1 MFLGGIKEKHWPE
14 MGQEKN
20 LGQIVSAT
28 LQSLHKSY
36 EGQRRISHRPFGK
49 VVNG

>member
-20 LGQIVSAT
+20 LAQISKCHFT
-28 LQSLHKSY
+28 IPSQIL
-36 EGQRRISHRPFGK
+36 
-49 VVNG
+49 